1 MWSQTCFSIFL
12 IFKKNLLK
20 FIRPSRNS
28 VLRCHNNKGV
38 NLLTRLRLGLS
49 HLRKHKFKHG
59 SLDSLK
65 PICSLWSTHFLLHW
79 SNYFNERLIFLNT
92 IRNIDGN
99 IFDINS
105 LKVTETQLYGDS
117 SWYNTNNALIMDAT
131 MEFLADFRKF
141 NVPLV

>member
-28 VLRCHNNKGV
+28 VFRCHNNKGV
-38 NLLTRLRLGLS
+38 KLLTRLRLGLS
-49 HLRKHKFKHG
+49 HLRKHKFKHS
-59 SLDSLK
+59 SLDLLK
-65 PICSLWSTHFLLHW
+65 PICSLQSTHILLHW

-105 LKVTETQLYGDS
+105 LKVTEHNFIVTAHDTIQTTLL
-117 SWYNTNNALIMDAT
+117 SWMPQWN
-131 MEFLADFRKF
+131 F
-141 NVPLV
+141 